1 MLLLLLFNKKV
12 TLVVCL
18 FWGAIISHKD
28 LGFVVGVGVEG
39 GHFSTL
45 LHEQLNHTVN
55 LDGITHVYVKRE
67 K

>member
-1 MLLLLLFNKKV
+1 MRLLLLLLNKKV

-18 FWGAIISHKD
+18 FWGAIISLKD
-28 LGFVVGVGVEG
+28 LGFVGVGVEG
-39 GHFSTL
+39 GHFSIL

-55 LDGITHVYVKRE
+55 LDGNTHVYVKRE